1 MSLVPLLADRLRQLR
16 VRHGLTQEETAELVG
31 ISMRFYQLLES
42 GRKKQV
48 WLETVERLAAPFG
61 LEVWQLLGPALPADT
76 CLQSAVA
83 ESTIHHRRRR
93 RRGPY
98 QKGITP
104 PKAEIP
110 NPKRPNSKK

>member
-1 MSLVPLLADRLRQLR
+1 MRMPLVPLLADRLRQLR

-31 ISMRFYQLLES
+31 VSLRFYQVLES

-61 LEVWQLLGPALPADT
+61 LEVWQLLGPKLPAAT
-76 CLQSAVA
+76 RLQSAVP
-83 ESTIHHRRRR
+83 ESVIHYQG

-98 QKGITP
+98 RKGITTP
-104 PKAEIP
+104 E
-110 NPKRPNSKK
+110 R